1 MKNQRRRGCVFF
13 PFGERRQPPGVVG
26 TLHTPGV
33 RVAPQRVVALG
44 EEQDVVAHRRELPPA
59 ERARVG
65 RGLQVLRPPE
75 LPPARLRGHFVVTV
89 VIVPVV
95 LVVVVVPTLVVTVV
109 AVGTAVPAGQSIPVL
124 DFSTRQLRNTVG
136 PVRLTTVLT
145 MSLETRAR

>member
-1 MKNQRRRGCVFF
+1 M
-13 PFGERRQPPGVVG
+13 
-26 TLHTPGV
+26 
-33 RVAPQRVVALG
+33 VALG

-65 RGLQVLRPPE
+65 RGLQVLRAPE
-75 LPPARLRGHFVVTV
+75 LPPARLGGHFFVVTV

-95 LVVVVVPTLVVTVV
+95 LVVVVVPRLVVTVV
-109 AVGTAVPAGQSIPVL
+109 AVGAAVPTGQLIPVL